1 MTFRPAS
8 SGVWNPNSRKW
19 KSDGDGKKGQFKN
32 LGLPQA
38 TPILTSP
45 EFPSGTPHHQR
56 LDHSTRHRPS
66 RPLPP
71 SVDTPPRPTPLAHDQ
86 LTHMTPVEAHQHYSL
101 VRTTI
106 SLTRGTHM
114 VNLTT
119 KTTRSPQNVPP
130 LVDTPPRLPPLAH
143 DQLAH
148 MTPVEAHQYQSLI
161 GTTVSRSRGA
171 CRMNLTPKTALSPQS
186 VQISVD
192 TAPRLT
198 PLAHDRLSH
207 MTPVEA
213 HQHHSLMRT
222 TVSRTRSACRANST
236 TRTAHSTPNVLGF
249 PRPFNK
255 CSSAGYAWKICLRT
269 LSLVPILVDTHSV
282 GSACADTF
290 LLASRSTDSPYYAL
304 LALQVR
310 VRVRASP
317 AVRGCSPHPRQS
329 SHSTE

>member
-114 VNLTT
+114 VHLTT
-119 KTTRSPQNVPP
+119 TTTRPPQNVPP

-171 CRMNLTPKTALSPQS
+171 CRM
-186 VQISVD
+186 
-192 TAPRLT
+192 
-198 PLAHDRLSH
+198 
-207 MTPVEA
+207 
-213 HQHHSLMRT
+213 
-222 TVSRTRSACRANST
+222 NST